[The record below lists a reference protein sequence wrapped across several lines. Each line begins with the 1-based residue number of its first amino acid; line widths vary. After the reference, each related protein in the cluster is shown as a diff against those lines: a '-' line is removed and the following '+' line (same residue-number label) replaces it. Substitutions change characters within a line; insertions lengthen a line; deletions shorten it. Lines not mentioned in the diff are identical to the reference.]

1 MKVLFLAVATGGGH
15 LKAAKALSEYIQTR
29 DFKSETLIIDTLKYA
44 NPLIDKL
51 IVKTYINTLKTTPKI
66 YGKLYNITDEKELL
80 GDNINDFSNSVNRLF
95 SFKVKKLI
103 QEFKPDIIVCTHP
116 FSLQMVLAI
125 KKKIK
130 INVPIVDIITD
141 YAIHN
146 LGIRNG
152 VDAYVIPH
160 EFLINDAI
168 SRGISRDKLFSLGI
182 PVENKFLSTTNKS
195 GILQKFGLVDTLT
208 FLVMG
213 GSLGFGEIEDIFI
226 KLLKCDRPIQIVVV
240 TGTNKKLKAHLEK
253 QTKHLYGNKNIVILS
268 YVNEVN
274 ELMEVSDF
282 IITKPGGLTI
292 SESLIKSLPIAIIS
306 PIPGQEERNA
316 NFLINCGVA
325 ARITEH
331 DNINSFLN
339 QVVDNT
345 MRVSSMKQIAKTLA
359 KPNACHD
366 IYKLMCKLINN
377 TKN

>member
-15 LKAAKALSEYIQTR
+15 LKAAKALSEYIQSK
-29 DFKSETLIIDTLKYA
+29 DCESETLIIDTLKYA

-51 IVKTYINTLKTTPKI
+51 VVKTYLNTLKTTPKI

-80 GDNINDFSNSVNRLF
+80 GDNINDFSNGVNRLF
-95 SFKVKKLI
+95 SFKVKRLI
-103 QEFKPDIIVCTHP
+103 LSFKPDIIVCTHP

-125 KKKIK
+125 RKKLKIK
-130 INVPIVDIITD
+130 IPIVDIVTD

-152 VDAYVIPH
+152 VDAYIIPH
-160 EFLINDAI
+160 EFLVNDAI
-168 SRGISRDKLFSLGI
+168 NKGIPRDKIFSLGI
-182 PVENKFLSTTNKS
+182 PVENKFLKHTEKTD
-195 GILQKFGLVDTLT
+195 ILQKFGLVDTLT

-226 KLLKCDRPIQIVVV
+226 KLIRCNRHIQIIVV
-240 TGTNKKLKAHLEK
+240 TGTNKKLKNHLEK
-253 QTKHLYGNKNIVILS
+253 ESKHLYGDKNIVILS

-274 ELMEVSDF
+274 ELMEVADF

-292 SESLIKSLPIAIIS
+292 SESLIKKLPIILMS

-331 DNINSFLN
+331 DNIDTLLN

-345 MRVSSMKQIAKTLA
+345 IRVKSMKQIAKTLA

-366 IYKLMCKLINN
+366 IYELMCRLVNDNN
-377 TKN
+377 N